1 MYKNKIKICSNEQ
14 SWNNEVEHTHKKQID
29 AHRNWMISIIDHN
42 WIACS
47 IRLLKKKRSIRL
59 LKETKQIWHMIW
71 LYHRPHEN
79 ENTINHNTTFS
90 KLSLFREQIKKI
102 AVNQCSLIIHPL
114 WYEYTK

>member
-47 IRLLKKKRSIRL
+47 IRLLKKK
-59 LKETKQIWHMIW
+59 KKHQITERNKTNLAHDLTVSQTSWKWKH
-71 LYHRPHEN
+71 HK
-79 ENTINHNTTFS
+79 S
-90 KLSLFREQIKKI
+90 
-102 AVNQCSLIIHPL
+102 
-114 WYEYTK
+114 